1 MSYSILDMGGDT
13 RKQAL
18 SGLRDAANRETER
31 ENANKQL
38 KTAKRTRTMS
48 SIGSGATIGAMAGGP
63 IGAVV
68 GGLGGAL
75 IDGIFG

>member
-1 MSYSILDMGGDT
+1 MSYSILDTAGNT

-38 KTAKRTRTMS
+38 KTAKRAQTMGA
-48 SIGSGATIGAMAGGP
+48 IGSGASIGMMAGGP
-63 IGAVV
+63 V
-68 GGLGGAL
+68 GAL
-75 IDGIFG
+75 VGAGAGLILDGIFG